1 MHELAVFEVVPYL
14 PAHAL
19 ILAFLSRVF
28 AYRKLPIDHFQID
41 RVYASAVPMSL
52 MFKLTER
59 PRFDTRA
66 VR

>member
-1 MHELAVFEVVPYL
+1 MHELAGFEVVPYL

-19 ILAFLSRVF
+19 ILPFLSRVF
-28 AYRKLPIDHFQID
+28 AYRKLPINHFQID
-41 RVYASAVPMSL
+41 RVYASPMSL
-52 MFKLTER
+52 MFKLTGR